1 MVVHSSVLQRDWR
14 GFYSFGARSCLIASK
29 VEVAAS
35 LAKRHLGIQGSGIRI
50 ILVMKSGQVKEGI
63 EGDVGGKLKPF

>member
-1 MVVHSSVLQRDWR
+1 MEQ
-14 GFYSFGARSCLIASK
+14 GAVYYASK

-35 LAKRHLGIQGSGIRI
+35 LAKRHLDIQGSGTRF

-63 EGDVGGKLKPF
+63 EGDVGGKLKSLWIHWRL